1 MSIPSLNAVTHFTD
15 YTIGHSHLG
24 MVGFFSMMMF
34 GAMYYIVPRLVG
46 WEWPSAT
53 MIRWHFWLVAIG
65 VLLMA
70 GSLMIGGLLQGLAQY
85 DPTVSFRSSLEY
97 ATPFRVV
104 RGISGFLLLAG
115 HLVFA
120 ALFVQMLLKS
130 GPRKEGPALFAV
142 PADYKPETAAS

>member
-1 MSIPSLNAVTHFTD
+1 
-15 YTIGHSHLG
+15 
-24 MVGFFSMMMF
+24 MMMF

-46 WEWPSAT
+46 WEWPSVA

-70 GSLMIGGLLQGLAQY
+70 GSLTIGGLLQGLAQY
-85 DPTVSFRSSLEY
+85 DPTVSFRSSVEY

-115 HLVFA
+115 HIVFA
-120 ALFVQMLLKS
+120 THFARMLLNS
-130 GPRKEGPALFAV
+130 GRRREGPALFAV
-142 PADYKPETAAS
+142 PSDNKPETASA